1 MFILI
6 WPLYLVQRVSK
17 RYRKYVCTQFYLQL
31 KKLMYRK
38 SSFLQKSTTL
48 KYLREIIFTIPL
60 GSAKKPADLAL
71 ETFWNYSICKN
82 TSVLI

>member
-1 MFILI
+1 
-6 WPLYLVQRVSK
+6 
-17 RYRKYVCTQFYLQL
+17 
-31 KKLMYRK
+31 MYRK